1 MIEAIIS
8 FLLEALEIDK
18 SNIIRFS
25 HMLLRAFILYFS
37 SFLLIRFNKRFMG
50 IRTPFNFILF
60 VMLGSISAVSITE
73 HAPFLPVLG
82 IIFLLIFLN
91 RTISFL
97 EFRYPKFE
105 RLFKGEIVE
114 LVRDGEILWKN
125 MKKNS
130 ITKRELL
137 NELQS
142 RLHTRDLSNI
152 SFAFLASDGEINFIK
167 KKISQQ

>member
-8 FLLEALEIDK
+8 FLREALEIDK
-18 SNIIRFS
+18 SNIVWFS

-50 IRTPFNFILF
+50 IRTPFNFVLF
-60 VMLGSISAVSITE
+60 VMLGSISAIAITE
-73 HAPFLPVLG
+73 HAPFLPVLA

-91 RTISFL
+91 RAISFI
-97 EFRYPKFE
+97 EFHSPAFE
-105 RLFKGEIVE
+105 RLFKGEIIE
-114 LVRDGEILWKN
+114 LVRNGEIQWDN
-125 MKKNS
+125 MKRNA

-142 RLHTRDLSNI
+142 RLHTRDLTEI
-152 SFAFLASDGEINFIK
+152 SLALLASDGEINFIK
-167 KKISQQ
+167 KKK